1 MRLKCVT
8 TASFATPGLQPIDLE
23 LIYRASIRNNAR
35 DGITGLLLFNGAVF
49 VQTIEG
55 PPDAVDRLLMRQ
67 AVDGRHCE
75 MIVRDERKLW
85 LRIFAAWSMGY
96 MRLDGGWVEGQF
108 DIVEALSR
116 EMPAEIHD
124 LLMELAQTL
133 PLG

>member
-1 MRLKCVT
+1 MT
-8 TASFATPGLQPIDLE
+8 YASFATPGLKPIDLE
-23 LIYRASIRNNAR
+23 LIYRTSIRNNVR

-55 PPDAVDRLLMRQ
+55 SPDAVDRLLMRL

-75 MIVRDERKLW
+75 MVLRDERKLW
-85 LRIFAAWSMGY
+85 LRIFAEWSMGY

-116 EMPAEIHD
+116 EMPAEIHKI
-124 LLMELAQTL
+124 LMELAQTL
-133 PLG
+133 PFG